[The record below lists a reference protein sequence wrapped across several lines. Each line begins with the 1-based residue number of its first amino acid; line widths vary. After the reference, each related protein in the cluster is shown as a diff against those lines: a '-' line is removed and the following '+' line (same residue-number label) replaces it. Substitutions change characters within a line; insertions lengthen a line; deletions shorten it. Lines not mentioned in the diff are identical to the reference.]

1 MYNSKYKVKYNSKVA
16 EVRNIDPAVNTDYQK
31 MVGESAFGEPAE
43 QRMGNVHMMP
53 KKCGIATKNTGTM
66 VTIQALIMFLK
77 EWQALHIK
85 VLQIDYLNFQ
95 L

>member
-43 QRMGNVHMMP
+43 QRMGNVHIDDAQKMWDSNKEHWYNGNYP
-53 KKCGIATKNTGTM
+53 SIDH
-66 VTIQALIMFLK
+66 VPEHPALILFLNI
-77 EWQALHIK
+77 WH
-85 VLQIDYLNFQ
+85 
-95 L
+95 